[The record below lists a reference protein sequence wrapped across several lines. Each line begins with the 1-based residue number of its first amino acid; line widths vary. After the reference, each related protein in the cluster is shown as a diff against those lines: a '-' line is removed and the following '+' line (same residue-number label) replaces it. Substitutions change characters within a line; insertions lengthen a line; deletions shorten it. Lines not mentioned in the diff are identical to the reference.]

1 MPEKRGI
8 LDFYFKSNLL
18 LRILIG
24 LILGAICGIIFQ
36 NSGGAIEP
44 YLKPLGDLFIRLL
57 KMIVLPVIVC
67 TLIVGASSISP
78 AHLGKVGIKVIA
90 FYMITS
96 LCAII
101 IGLAVGSLLQPGVG
115 LELVTTAAVE
125 GKAAKA
131 PGLVEILLNI
141 IPTNPFGSIAKGDV
155 LPTICFCLFF
165 GIALAFSL
173 DSEHEQVRKSAQT
186 VFLFFEGMNSIMFKV
201 VHWVMQY
208 APVGVFALIFIVFSK
223 SGAQAFGPLINVTI
237 SVYIGLILQIV
248 LVYCV
253 ICMLIKLSPIKFLSK
268 VRSPM
273 ITAFVTRSSGATLPV
288 SMETAEKDMG
298 VPRSIYGFTLPVG
311 ATINM
316 DGTTIYLG
324 VCAIFVA
331 NVVGM
336 PLDFSQQLTVVITAV
351 LASIG
356 TAGVPGA
363 GAIMLLMV
371 LESVGLKVETGS
383 VIAVAYGMILGIDAI
398 LDMGRTSMNVV
409 GDMMGAVFVA
419 KSEKELDEKLWK

>member
-1 MPEKRGI
+1 MPDKKGI

-24 LILGAICGIIFQ
+24 LVLGAIFGMIFQ
-36 NSGGAIEP
+36 NAGGAIEI
-44 YLKPLGDLFIRLL
+44 LKPFGDLFIRLL

-78 AHLGKVGIKVIA
+78 SHLGKVGVKVIA
-90 FYMITS
+90 FYMFTS
-96 LCAII
+96 LCAIV
-101 IGLAVGSLLQPGVG
+101 IGLAVGSILQPGVG
-115 LELVTTAAVE
+115 LELATNVASA
-125 GKAAKA
+125 GKEVKA
-131 PGLVEILLNI
+131 PGLVDILLNI
-141 IPTNPFGSIAKGDV
+141 IPTNPFEAIAKGEV

-173 DSEHEQVRKSAQT
+173 DSENEQVRNSAKI
-186 VFLFFEGMNSIMFKV
+186 VFSFFEGMNSIMFKV

-208 APVGVFALIFIVFSK
+208 APIGVFALIFIVFSK
-223 SGAQAFGPLINVTI
+223 SGAEAFGPLINVTV
-237 SVYIGLILQIV
+237 SVYVGLILQIL

-253 ICMLIKLSPIKFLSK
+253 ICVFIRLSPIKFLSK
-268 VRSPM
+268 VRPPM
-273 ITAFVTRSSGATLPV
+273 ITAFVTRSSGATLPI

-298 VPRSIYGFTLPVG
+298 VPRGVYGFTLPVG

-371 LESVGLKVETGS
+371 LESVGLKVEAGS
-383 VIAVAYGMILGIDAI
+383 VIAIAYGMILGIDAV

-419 KSEKELDEKLWK
+419 KSEKELDEKLWE

>member
-1 MPEKRGI
+1 MPDKKGI

-24 LILGAICGIIFQ
+24 LVLGAIFGMIFQ
-36 NSGGAIEP
+36 NAGGAIEI
-44 YLKPLGDLFIRLL
+44 LKPFGDLFIRLL

-78 AHLGKVGIKVIA
+78 SHLGKVGVKVIA
-90 FYMITS
+90 FYMFTS
-96 LCAII
+96 LCAIV
-101 IGLAVGSLLQPGVG
+101 IGLAVGSILQPGVG
-115 LELVTTAAVE
+115 LELATNVASA
-125 GKAAKA
+125 GKEVKA
-131 PGLVEILLNI
+131 PGLIDILLNI
-141 IPTNPFGSIAKGDV
+141 IPTNPFEAIAKGEV

-173 DSEHEQVRKSAQT
+173 DSENEQVRNSAKI
-186 VFLFFEGMNSIMFKV
+186 VFSFFEGMNSIMFKV

-208 APVGVFALIFIVFSK
+208 APIGVFALIFIVFSK
-223 SGAQAFGPLINVTI
+223 SGAEAFGPLINVTV
-237 SVYIGLILQIV
+237 SVYVGLILQIL

-253 ICMLIKLSPIKFLSK
+253 ICVFIRLSPIKFLSK
-268 VRSPM
+268 VRPPM
-273 ITAFVTRSSGATLPV
+273 ITAFVTRSSGATLPI

-298 VPRSIYGFTLPVG
+298 VPRGVYGFTLPVG

-371 LESVGLKVETGS
+371 LESVGLKVEAGS
-383 VIAVAYGMILGIDAI
+383 VIAIAYGMILGIDAV

-409 GDMMGAVFVA
+409 GDMMGAIFVA
-419 KSEKELDEKLWK
+419 KSEKELDEKLWE

>member
-1 MPEKRGI
+1 MPDKKGI

-24 LILGAICGIIFQ
+24 LVLGAIFGMIFQ
-36 NSGGAIEP
+36 NAGSAIEI
-44 YLKPLGDLFIRLL
+44 LKPFGDLFIRLL

-78 AHLGKVGIKVIA
+78 SHLGKVGVKVIA
-90 FYMITS
+90 FYMFTS
-96 LCAII
+96 LCAIV
-101 IGLAVGSLLQPGVG
+101 IGLAVGSILQPGVG
-115 LELVTTAAVE
+115 LELAANVASA
-125 GKAAKA
+125 GKEAKA
-131 PGLVEILLNI
+131 PGLIDILLNI
-141 IPTNPFGSIAKGDV
+141 IPTNPFEAIAKGEV

-173 DSEHEQVRKSAQT
+173 DSENEQVRNSAKI
-186 VFLFFEGMNSIMFKV
+186 VFSFFEGMNSIMFKV

-208 APVGVFALIFIVFSK
+208 APIGVFALIFIVFSK
-223 SGAQAFGPLINVTI
+223 SGAEAFGPLINVTV
-237 SVYIGLILQIV
+237 SVYVGLILQIL

-253 ICMLIKLSPIKFLSK
+253 ICVFIRLSPIKFLSK
-268 VRSPM
+268 VRPPM
-273 ITAFVTRSSGATLPV
+273 ITAFVTRSSGATLPI

-298 VPRSIYGFTLPVG
+298 VPRGVYGFTLPVG

-371 LESVGLKVETGS
+371 LESVGLKVEAGS
-383 VIAVAYGMILGIDAI
+383 VIAIAYGMILGIDAV

-419 KSEKELDEKLWK
+419 KSEKELDEKLWE

>member
-1 MPEKRGI
+1 MPEKKGI

-24 LILGAICGIIFQ
+24 LILGAIFGIIFQ
-36 NSGGAIEP
+36 NATGVMEV
-44 YLKPLGDLFIRLL
+44 LKPFGDLFIRLL

-78 AHLGKVGIKVIA
+78 AHLGKVGVKIIA
-90 FYMITS
+90 FYMVTS

-101 IGLAVGSLLQPGVG
+101 IGLAVGSVLQPGVG
-115 LELVTTAAVE
+115 LELATNVASA
-125 GKAAKA
+125 GKEAKA
-131 PGLVEILLNI
+131 PGLIDILLNI
-141 IPTNPFGSIAKGDV
+141 IPTNPFGAIAKGEV

-173 DSEHEQVRKSAQT
+173 DSQNEQVRKSAQT
-186 VFLFFEGMNSIMFKV
+186 VFSFFEGMNSIMFKI

-208 APVGVFALIFIVFSK
+208 APIGVFALIFIVFSK
-223 SGAQAFGPLINVTI
+223 SGAEAFGPLINVTL

-253 ICMLIKLSPIKFLSK
+253 ICVLIKLSPIKFLAK
-268 VRSPM
+268 VRPPM

-371 LESVGLKVETGS
+371 LESVGLKVEAGS
-383 VIAVAYGMILGIDAI
+383 VIAIAYGMILGIDAI
-398 LDMGRTSMNVV
+398 LDMGRTSMNIV

-419 KSEKELDEKLWK
+419 KSEKELDEKVWE